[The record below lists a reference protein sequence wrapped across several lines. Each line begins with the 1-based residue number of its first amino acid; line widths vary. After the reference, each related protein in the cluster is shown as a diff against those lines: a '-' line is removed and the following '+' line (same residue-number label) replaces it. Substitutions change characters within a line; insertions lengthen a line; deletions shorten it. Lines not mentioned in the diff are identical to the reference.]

1 MYDYSHQWIGNPLTV
16 SEQTNRKPIGE
27 RASSKLK
34 VRGSAPLYAATKPKA
49 RSPMGFLLCALPN
62 SCGTSVVNW
71 YYPVTR
77 ASQSGEG
84 GLRIE
89 PGGRDESFAYA
100 P

>member
-1 MYDYSHQWIGNPLTV
+1 MYDYSHQWIGNPLKFRQAHL
-16 SEQTNRKPIGE
+16 EPLWE
-27 RASSKLK
+27 RASSKLEIS
-34 VRGSAPLYAATKPKA
+34 VSALLYVATKPKA
-49 RSPMGFLLCALPN
+49 RFHKGFLLCALPN